1 MKAYND
7 NLSKIERQAVV
18 AYITSVDLVK
28 KKIRNDKKTN
38 KDKLN
43 NSNLF
48 LLEWR
53 TVVAMIASVDLV
65 EQSMMGVQ
73 RA

>member
-28 KKIRNDKKTN
+28 NKKIQKKKQ
-38 KDKLN
+38 KD
-43 NSNLF
+43 
-48 LLEWR
+48 
-53 TVVAMIASVDLV
+53 
-65 EQSMMGVQ
+65 
-73 RA
+73 